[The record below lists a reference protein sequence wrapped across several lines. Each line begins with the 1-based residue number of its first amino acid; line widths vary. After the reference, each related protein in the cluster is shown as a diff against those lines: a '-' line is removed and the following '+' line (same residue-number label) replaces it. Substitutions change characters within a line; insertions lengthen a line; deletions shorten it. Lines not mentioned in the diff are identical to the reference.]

1 MGGEKI
7 NLSPNVKEEIIIDS
21 KEQLQ
26 IAVKAADSKRAEDI
40 LALDVREVSLLADY
54 FMICSANSERQ
65 INAITEEI
73 IDKEEENNYE
83 VKRIEGKEGGK
94 WILIDLGDL
103 IVHVFHAPER
113 EFYNLEKLWSD
124 APLVNISEWL
134 D

>member
-1 MGGEKI
+1 MI
-7 NLSPNVKEEIIIDS
+7 NS

-40 LALDVREVSLLADY
+40 IALDVREVSLLADY

-73 IDKEEENNYE
+73 LDKEEESNYE
-83 VKRIEGKEGGK
+83 VRRVEGKEGGK
-94 WILIDLGDL
+94 WILIDLGDV

-113 EFYNLEKLWSD
+113 SFYNLEKLWSD
-124 APLVNISEWL
+124 APLVDLTDWL

>member
-1 MGGEKI
+1 M
-7 NLSPNVKEEIIIDS
+7 IDS
-21 KEQLQ
+21 KEQLKN
-26 IAVKAADSKRAEDI
+26 AVEAADSKRAEDI
-40 LALDVREVSLLADY
+40 IALDVRNVSLLADY

-73 IDKEEENNYE
+73 IDKEEENKYE

-94 WILIDLGDL
+94 WVLIDLGDV

-113 EFYNLEKLWSD
+113 NFYNLEKLWSD
-124 APLVNISEWL
+124 APLVDLSEWL

>member
-1 MGGEKI
+1 MII
-7 NLSPNVKEEIIIDS
+7 NS

-40 LALDVREVSLLADY
+40 IALDVREVSLLADY
-54 FMICSANSERQ
+54 FMVCSANSERQ

-73 IDKEEENNYE
+73 LDKEEESNYE
-83 VKRIEGKEGGK
+83 VRRVEGKEGGK
-94 WILIDLGDL
+94 WILIDLGDV

-113 EFYNLEKLWSD
+113 SFYNLEKLWSD
-124 APLVNISEWL
+124 APLVDLTDWL

>member
-1 MGGEKI
+1 MI
-7 NLSPNVKEEIIIDS
+7 NS

-40 LALDVREVSLLADY
+40 IALDVREVSLLADY

-73 IDKEEENNYE
+73 LDKEEESNYE
-83 VKRIEGKEGGK
+83 VRRVEGKEGGK
-94 WILIDLGDL
+94 WILIDLGDV

-113 EFYNLEKLWSD
+113 SFYNLERLWSD
-124 APLVNISEWL
+124 APLVDLTDWL

>member
-1 MGGEKI
+1 MTI
-7 NLSPNVKEEIIIDS
+7 NS
-21 KEQLQ
+21 KEQLK

-40 LALDVREVSLLADY
+40 VALDVRKVSLLADY

-65 INAITEEI
+65 LHAITEEI
-73 IDKEEENNYE
+73 IEKEEENKYE

-94 WILIDLGDL
+94 WILIDLGDV

-113 EFYNLEKLWSD
+113 SFYNLEKLWSD
-124 APLVNISEWL
+124 APLVDLDEWL

>member
-40 LALDVREVSLLADY
+40 LGLDVREVSLLADY

-65 INAITEEI
+65 MNAITEEI